1 MSVDPVPTGRLG
13 AGFVQSSPRFGAEE
27 PSPVVKTCSMPLLRC
42 SDSRLFALPALLLAA
57 TIAGCTTHRPAVV
70 GPAVDAQHTALD
82 LEDRTRLRR
91 PSRIMFQWELNESGV
106 RVHGRGVA
114 RLESPYRA
122 RLDLFLGNG
131 ETVVRAALV
140 GEDLRLPPGTPRD
153 ILPPP
158 DLMWAVLGVFRPEQG
173 SKLMGADRLVG
184 GALRL
189 RYLCPDGEQLR
200 YRIEDGRVT
209 TLEVLDGGHTTQ
221 QVRLSLS
228 GDSRYPVEATYRN
241 MKAFRELKLKR
252 ESVEQ
257 VDAFP
262 PEIWNPVR

>member
-1 MSVDPVPTGRLG
+1 MRFLRRSIP
-13 AGFVQSSPRFGAEE
+13 GFF
-27 PSPVVKTCSMPLLRC
+27 
-42 SDSRLFALPALLLAA
+42 LPALLLA
-57 TIAGCTTHRPAVV
+57 TAGCTGHRPAVV
-70 GPAVDAQHTALD
+70 GPAIDAQRTALD
-82 LEDRTRLRR
+82 LEDQTRLRR
-91 PSRIMFQWELNESGV
+91 PSRIVFQWELNEGGV
-106 RVHGRGVA
+106 RIHGRGVA
-114 RLESPYRA
+114 RLENPYRA

-140 GEDLRLPPGTPRD
+140 GEDLRLPPGAPRD

-158 DLMWAVLGVFRPEQG
+158 DLMWGALGVFRPEQG
-173 SKLMGADRLVG
+173 SKLMGADRLEG

-189 RYLCPDGEQLR
+189 RYLYPNGKQLR
-200 YRIEDGRVT
+200 YRIENGRVQ
-209 TLEVLDGGHTTQ
+209 TLEILDGGHTTQ
-221 QVRLSLS
+221 QVRLTVS

-257 VDAFP
+257 VGPYP